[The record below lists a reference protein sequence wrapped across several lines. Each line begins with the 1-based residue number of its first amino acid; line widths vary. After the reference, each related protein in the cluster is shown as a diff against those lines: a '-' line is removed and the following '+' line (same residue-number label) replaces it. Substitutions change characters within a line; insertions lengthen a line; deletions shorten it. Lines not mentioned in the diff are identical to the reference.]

1 MIENCLIIRSNRKT
15 ISIQIDLNGQII
27 VRSPRKMRERDV
39 WAFVES
45 KSLWIKKHQQSK
57 QEQIQLPP
65 FTEEEIEQ
73 LRIRTRGLVTERTEH
88 YASIMQVSY
97 NRITVRIQRTRWGSC
112 SSKGNLN
119 FNCLLALVPMDV
131 LDYVVVHELAHLKQ
145 MNHWE
150 RFWAEVASVL
160 PDYKTSKHWLK
171 ENSAALISR
180 IRK

>member
-1 MIENCLIIRSNRKT
+1 MDKCVIIRSKRKT
-15 ISIQIDLNGQII
+15 ISIQLDLNGQII
-27 VRSPRKMRERDV
+27 VRCPQKMREQDIS
-39 WAFVES
+39 AFVES
-45 KSLWIKKHQQSK
+45 KSLWIEKHRAKLK
-57 QEQIQLPP
+57 QLQLPAL
-65 FTEEEIEQ
+65 TQEDIER
-73 LRIRTRGLVTERTEH
+73 LRVQTKNLVNLRAAH
-88 YASIMQVSY
+88 YASIMKVSY
-97 NRITVRIQRTRWGSC
+97 KRITVRTQRTRWGSC

-145 MNHWE
+145 MNHSE
-150 RFWAEVASVL
+150 FFWAEVASVL